1 MGSIGGWN
9 IWTKGGDRV
18 RQFTAAV
25 VDEVEAVALVKAEN
39 PDVEEVLS
47 RHPVDVGTIA
57 LLGMPSGDITEWVP
71 LDCKQKLPRIAAGC
85 APPIDRHPDSG
96 QIPDSP
102 AAFLESYRA
111 MVVQM
116 ALHVCLAS
124 AAQPQTQHNAM

>member
-9 IWTKGGDRV
+9 IWTKRGDKV

-71 LDCKQKLPRIAAGC
+71 LDCKQKLPTDRRRVRAADRP
-85 APPIDRHPDSG
+85 AP
-96 QIPDSP
+96 
-102 AAFLESYRA
+102 
-111 MVVQM
+111 
-116 ALHVCLAS
+116 
-124 AAQPQTQHNAM
+124 